1 VGESG
6 GNQKSATFLSP
17 TAVRAPRFRHF
28 WRFSNVQKHFSNVQK
43 HFSNVQK
50 HFSNVQKHF
59 SNVQKRVLDAWN
71 HFSDGHFGIPSGGN
85 VTSTTWNMRF
95 CAENRVSATFCEFHH
110 FFRHFPTPPPSILSM
125 QRVGF
130 M

>member
-28 WRFSNVQKHFSNVQK
+28 WR
-43 HFSNVQK
+43 
-50 HFSNVQKHF
+50 FSNVQKHF

-110 FFRHFPTPPPSILSM
+110 FFRPTFRHFPKPATASF
-125 QRVGF
+125 R
-130 M
+130 